1 MIATDFSRA
10 KAVCAVRYANFA
22 SDCCKSVASAP
33 HLDYSARR
41 ADVAE
46 GNDLG
51 QRKRPT
57 GSNPEPATRPRKIRP
72 WDCPSRHKPG
82 DGPSRRNH
90 VTVDPRRNHVSVDPR
105 RNHVTVHPRR
115 KQGPMLNYGCGQ
127 KLDSGLAYAAPGRRI
142 IPVAPT
148 EAGTRDSLC
157 FGRSGNPVIPV
168 VPAEAGTQ
176 WRSWGDR
183 NDSKDTGSPL
193 SRG

>member
-1 MIATDFSRA
+1 MIAIDFSRA

-51 QRKRPT
+51 QRRRPT
-57 GSNPEPATRPRKIRP
+57 GSNPEPAPRPRKIRP
-72 WDCPSRHKPG
+72 WVC
-82 DGPSRRNH
+82 PSRRNH
-90 VTVDPRRNHVSVDPR
+90 VTVHPGASRDPCHPAGAVRNWIPGLRMRHRDDASFPSL
-105 RNHVTVHPRR
+105 RR
-115 KQGPMLNYGCGQ
+115 KREP
-127 KLDSGLAYAAPGRRI
+127 S
-142 IPVAPT
+142 
-148 EAGTRDSLC
+148 DSLC
-157 FGRSGNPVIPV
+157 FRGSGNPVIPV

>member
-72 WDCPSRHKPG
+72 WDCPSRRNHVSVDP
-82 DGPSRRNH
+82 RRNH

-105 RNHVTVHPRR
+105 RKR
-115 KQGPMLNYGCGQ
+115 GPMLNYGCGQ
-127 KLDSGLAYAAPGRRI
+127 KLDSGLAYAAPGLRI
-142 IPVAPT
+142 IPVAPMA
-148 EAGTRDSLC
+148 AGTQRFPSFRRNREPSDSRRSR
-157 FGRSGNPVIPV
+157 GSGNPVAFV
-168 VPAEAGTQ
+168 
-176 WRSWGDR
+176 GDR